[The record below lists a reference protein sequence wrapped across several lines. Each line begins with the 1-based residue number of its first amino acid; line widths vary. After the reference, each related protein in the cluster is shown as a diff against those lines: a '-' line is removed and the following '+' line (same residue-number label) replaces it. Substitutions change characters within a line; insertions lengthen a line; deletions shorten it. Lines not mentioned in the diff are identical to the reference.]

1 MGVDILDEQITF
13 NEIIEY
19 FEKIQRSN
27 EINLS
32 RAIKANRGEVEIN
45 NIKKKIKYYDEA
57 IYCLT
62 EKFYNS
68 F

>member
-1 MGVDILDEQITF
+1 MKSLNILK
-13 NEIIEY
+13 
-19 FEKIQRSN
+19 KIQRSN

-57 IYCLT
+57 TYCLT

>member
-1 MGVDILDEQITF
+1 MGVYTLDEQITF

-45 NIKKKIKYYDEA
+45 NIKKE
-57 IYCLT
+57 
-62 EKFYNS
+62 N
-68 F
+68 